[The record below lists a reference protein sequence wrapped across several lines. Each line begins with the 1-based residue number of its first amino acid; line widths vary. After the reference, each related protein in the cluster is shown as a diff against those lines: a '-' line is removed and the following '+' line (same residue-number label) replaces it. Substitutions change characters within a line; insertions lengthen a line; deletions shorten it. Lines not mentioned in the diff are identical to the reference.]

1 MAAVALAAP
10 TLTLGGQTAA
20 LGLISAGTAL
30 TSATGLTL
38 AGNNGLLVVN
48 ITTIA
53 SGGMS
58 NLVLTAPNSAN
69 NSASI
74 TLAAS
79 SIYWLGPFDP
89 AIFNWPTGASAQS
102 GVTVANLVYITGTFG
117 AVANTAQVFYIPASR
132 ATAGYQT
139 LHNPFDGGTAG
150 NQDY

>member
-10 TLTLGGQTAA
+10 TLTLGGITAA
-20 LGLISAGTAL
+20 LGLLGAGTAL

-48 ITTIA
+48 IVTIA

-79 SIYWLGPFDP
+79 SSYWFGPFDP
-89 AIFNWPTGASAQS
+89 AVYNFPTGSA
-102 GVTVANLVYITGTFG
+102 TPNLVVFTGTFA
-117 AVANTAQVFYIPASR
+117 AVANTAQAFYLPAGKTLS
-132 ATAGYQT
+132 GYQS
-139 LHNPFDGGTAG
+139 LHNPFDGGTVG